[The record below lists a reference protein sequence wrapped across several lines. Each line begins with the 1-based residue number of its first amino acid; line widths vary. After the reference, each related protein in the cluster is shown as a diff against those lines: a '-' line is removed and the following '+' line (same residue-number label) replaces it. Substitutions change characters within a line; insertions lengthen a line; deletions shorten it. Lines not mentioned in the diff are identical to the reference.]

1 MSHTEPACQAGLQ
14 NIPSIGLNGHAH
26 AMTHVALP
34 IMEILNT
41 YREHS
46 GNAGAL
52 HGGLYA
58 MGCALATAGVEL
70 ATQIADAGGPLAAL
84 FDGYETMR
92 QALAVTDE
100 PAA

>member
-1 MSHTEPACQAGLQ
+1 MSHTETTCQAGPQ
-14 NIPSIGLNGHAH
+14 TIPSIGPNGQAH
-26 AMTHVALP
+26 AMAHVAVP
-34 IMEILNT
+34 ILDILNG
-41 YREHS
+41 YSAHS

-70 ATQIADAGGPLAAL
+70 STQVADASGPLAAL

-92 QALAVTDE
+92 QALAVPDE

>member
-1 MSHTEPACQAGLQ
+1 MSHTETTCQAGPQ
-14 NIPSIGLNGHAH
+14 TIPNIGPNGHAH
-26 AMTHVALP
+26 AMAHVAVP
-34 IMEILNT
+34 ILDILKG
-41 YREHS
+41 YSAHS

-70 ATQIADAGGPLAAL
+70 STQVADAGGPLAAL

-92 QALAVTDE
+92 QALGTDE
-100 PAA
+100 PST